1 MILGEILKY
10 CNYVMN
16 RDQLGDPVDPE
27 EFNVLLSV
35 VNIEKFNLDWKELV
49 QLMNASN
56 EAGKTGD
63 NDMDHLLY
71 EMTSLHRFLTS
82 IEVSSPYF
90 AVSLPADYRRLW
102 RVQVRYKNSLFHD
115 DDMWRKA
122 EIISNPNE
130 LNSSSQDFLSK
141 VSREHPIAYIMYD
154 PDFFA
159 HEGYGIYGIP
169 YNDVQSY
176 KAWYLR
182 NPKDAYYDYCVTETD
197 LFLYMPPGSQ
207 VKTDNKLY
215 DSDDN
220 VLEENVSVPHG
231 SLPYTSKSVELDW
244 DIDEHVEFANLIIEK
259 MSVYNREEK
268 ITQFS
273 QLKKQE

>member
-1 MILGEILKY
+1 MTLGEILKY

-35 VNIEKFNLDWKELV
+35 VNIEKFNLDWKKLV
-49 QLMNASN
+49 QVMNASN

-71 EMTSLHRFLTS
+71 EMTSLHRFLVFNEYG
-82 IEVSSPYF
+82 IYKF
-90 AVSLPADYRRLW
+90 AAPLPADYRRVW
-102 RVQVRYKNSLFHD
+102 RVQVLYEDEDL
-115 DDMWRKA
+115 WRKA

-154 PDFFA
+154 PDYFA
-159 HEGYGIYGIP
+159 YEGYGIYGIP
-169 YNDVQSY
+169 QDDCDRLRV
-176 KAWYLR
+176 WHLR

-215 DSDDN
+215 DSGNN

-268 ITQFS
+268 MTQFS